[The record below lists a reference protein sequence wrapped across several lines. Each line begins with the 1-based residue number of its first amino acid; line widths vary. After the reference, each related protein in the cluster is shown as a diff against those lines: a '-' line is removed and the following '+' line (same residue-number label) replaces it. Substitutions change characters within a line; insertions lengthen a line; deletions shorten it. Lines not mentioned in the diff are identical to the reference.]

1 MNTLMAVGLFYVLA
15 LPADQSVGNRRP
27 RETSGLAVRHIE
39 ACTIPMKHL
48 AGSADFVGRW
58 TYKVTVKADGMVDNV
73 TRLDDP
79 VTAAQ
84 FVDLAAFDACLRR
97 WRFEKSGSYNVYLH
111 GGTMSPRWTI
121 TVWIGNE
128 AMRLIV
134 PRF

>member
-15 LPADQSVGNRRP
+15 LPADQSGGNRRP

-58 TYKVTVKADGMVDNV
+58 TYKVTVKAD
-73 TRLDDP
+73 
-79 VTAAQ
+79 
-84 FVDLAAFDACLRR
+84 DACLRR
-97 WRFEKSGSYNVYLH
+97 WRFVKSGSYNVYLH
-111 GGTMSPRWTI
+111 GGTMSQRWTI
-121 TVWIGNE
+121 TAWIGNE
-128 AMRLIV
+128 SMRLIV